1 MGCHSLLQ
9 EISLIQGLNR
19 LLHCRRILYHLSH
32 QGSPNNGRALC
43 AKSLLLCLTLCE
55 PMNHSQAGHSC
66 FQKEKKKKTWG
77 PGYCLRAAH
86 CSHCSLFSFKLGWA
100 SVGTTI
106 PQREPSDRRWRHASL
121 PALSCLHLC
130 LFPTKAISRLH
141 LQIQSFFLFFFLP
154 WVFIA
159 ALRLSL
165 VAKSEAFC
173 SPWASHCGGF
183 SYCGAW
189 DLERGLSSCGP
200 GA

>member
-1 MGCHSLLQ
+1 MLDVQPLSNSLQPYGQAVRLLCPWNSPGKNTGMGCHSLLQ

-106 PQREPSDRRWRHASL
+106 PQREPRFQQAVAGGDDTPPSQLSLASISASSPQKPSQDCICRSKVSFFFFF
-121 PALSCLHLC
+121 PALGLHC
-130 LFPTKAISRLH
+130 
-141 LQIQSFFLFFFLP
+141 
-154 WVFIA
+154 
-159 ALRLSL
+159 
-165 VAKSEAFC
+165 C
-173 SPWASHCGGF
+173 S
-183 SYCGAW
+183 
-189 DLERGLSSCGP
+189 
-200 GA
+200 